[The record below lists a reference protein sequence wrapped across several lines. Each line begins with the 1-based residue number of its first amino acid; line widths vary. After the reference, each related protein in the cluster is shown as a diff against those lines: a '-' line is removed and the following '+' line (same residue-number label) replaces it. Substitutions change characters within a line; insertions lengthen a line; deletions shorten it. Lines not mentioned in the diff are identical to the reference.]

1 MNKDQALPSM
11 LRSVHTIL
19 YSKEW
24 ARCVSFYRDVL
35 LFPVAYSNRVFVEFE
50 PVSGARIGLI
60 DATRSSRRSVSCDST
75 LLSFCVRDLE
85 KVHALLSRRC
95 PGVSEIR
102 AHPWGARLFE
112 LKDPEGR
119 RLEFWSPAP

>member
-1 MNKDQALPSM
+1 MNKDPTLPSM
-11 LRSVHTIL
+11 LRSLHTIL
-19 YSKEW
+19 YCKEW

-35 LFPVAYSNRVFVEFE
+35 LFPVVYSNRLFVEFE
-50 PVSGARIGLI
+50 PVRGACIGLI
-60 DATRSSRRSVSCDST
+60 DAARSRRGSASRDGT

-85 KVHALLSRRC
+85 KAHAFISQRC

-102 AHPWGARLFE
+102 AHPWGARLFDLE
-112 LKDPEGR
+112 DPEGR